1 MKTLSVARTNTR
13 GSALQSL
20 AVILLTTVVLA
31 PSFGWTKVEYDSEF
45 LRMKNA
51 EQLNALVIKK
61 IKQAE
66 AVQKKQEVDDDMG
79 IVAEPE
85 AIEYLQDATIIV
97 LSRPDQDG
105 TRAIAFAR
113 LRRELTDLNSFD
125 QVISAVNK
133 EAIDAL
139 KNKSTSVKDQATYI
153 YVLENLM
160 AELKP
165 DLGTNSTYRKLV
177 EDIKNADIE
186 LSEKVK
192 TQQRL
197 RAMNKAVSPSK
208 TAEAILP
215 KKK

>member
-1 MKTLSVARTNTR
+1 MKTR
-13 GSALQSL
+13 GLALTTLAAILASSL
-20 AVILLTTVVLA
+20 APTLA
-31 PSFGWTKVEYDSEF
+31 WTKVEYDSEF

-51 EQLNALVIKK
+51 EQVNALVIKK

-66 AVQKKQEVDDDMG
+66 SVQKKQEVDDDLG

-85 AIEYLQDATIIV
+85 AVEYLKDATLIV

-113 LRRELTDLNSFD
+113 LRRELSDLNSFD
-125 QVISAVNK
+125 PVIQSVNK
-133 EAIDAL
+133 EAIEAL

-165 DLGTNSTYRKLV
+165 DLGSNSTYRKLV
-177 EDIKNADIE
+177 EDIRDAKIE
-186 LSEKVK
+186 LTDKVK
-192 TQQRL
+192 SQQRL
-197 RAMNKAVSPSK
+197 RAMSNAVSPSK
-208 TAEAILP
+208 TAETILP